1 MVKLEGGMK
10 GKAMSAAMGSV
21 KDKPW
26 AKYIIMG
33 CIACCILP
41 AIIDMISS
49 LTDPNS
55 KLIACKFGD
64 MGGALEANI
73 QSNTVIKNIQ
83 ETMTSSADVSKS
95 VVKNSQEITIEE
107 ADDFDDSSPRF
118 MKDQE
123 CPGSGLMGLLGFTEK
138 RPAYGCSYD
147 ITQDISVSISEI
159 KEDIV
164 NSSEEINNAI
174 LNNMEAEVS
183 GTAGPGDKSKAQ
195 DFFNEIRDESE
206 KLVAETL
213 IKVRDNSIDQ
223 LQKADVIQ
231 IRRPKACP
239 CSGSLK
245 ISQGIQFEIYAQE
258 LSEDIRDFVQEKA
271 IESDVEL
278 KLEGAKQDTGQQIA
292 CMLQIVASCACCL
305 GIIYVIYTSVK
316 GKSAVEMAKVNR
328 TDYGKTTMNQQNIAG
343 QALRQKQRISGELQK
358 QAQAAVAEAV
368 PVAEAVA
375 IQGP

>member
-1 MVKLEGGMK
+1 
-10 GKAMSAAMGSV
+10 
-21 KDKPW
+21 
-26 AKYIIMG
+26 
-33 CIACCILP
+33 
-41 AIIDMISS
+41 
-49 LTDPNS
+49 
-55 KLIACKFGD
+55 
-64 MGGALEANI
+64 
-73 QSNTVIKNIQ
+73 
-83 ETMTSSADVSKS
+83 
-95 VVKNSQEITIEE
+95 
-107 ADDFDDSSPRF
+107 
-118 MKDQE
+118 
-123 CPGSGLMGLLGFTEK
+123 MGLLGFTEK

-358 QAQAAVAEAV
+358 QARAAVAEAV